1 MAVSAVEGSSRTSP
15 FDPGCRRPRFGG
27 RVAKV
32 SQGRPART
40 ESIWEMTSSLREMY
54 HVIQR
59 AQVKMI
65 HPDFTQLLSLL
76 PSTHT
81 DDKQSCIESVADG
94 PHLEVAT
101 PGSPACV
108 AIAYMYT

>member
-1 MAVSAVEGSSRTSP
+1 
-15 FDPGCRRPRFGG
+15 
-27 RVAKV
+27 
-32 SQGRPART
+32 
-40 ESIWEMTSSLREMY
+40 MTFSLREMY

-59 AQVKMI
+59 AQLKMI

-101 PGSPACV
+101 PGSAAPACV
-108 AIAYMYT
+108 AIAYTYT